1 MSRKGI
7 SAVAATVFGIIA
19 LLIGLTVF
27 STLTLAL
34 IRGVGSGGEIAE
46 YRALESKSIVK
57 VVVELV
63 QEKSGDQ
70 LLNKTY
76 IVFENIWPDEV
87 TIDHVAIVSK
97 SGQKILDKAMN
108 IQLKAGRSVRVK
120 PSQIDQSLQL
130 YDEDF
135 WKLKREVDYVE
146 MHVDIGGKGSS
157 FKSYPVYSIYG
168 GESPE
173 IIITTTTVYPT
184 TTTMKTVTTTIT
196 KTTTP
201 TTTKTITTTST
212 MTSTYTTTPTVT
224 TTKTCTYTT
233 CKQQLYA
240 TGYTAIRTSIPTY
253 ITITMTSYSTSGY
266 CSIIRHYS
274 TIWVTSTY
282 VTIRGSRLGTITCGI
297 CGTCPTTIYQSSS
310 LPTSNTLYYIGIP
323 LLLVGGVMPGRLS
336 RKELIIAFLILGFFM
351 SVFFG
356 DALSEGI
363 TVTVTETGTTTT
375 STVTTTSTTTY
386 TSTAP
391 TTTVTST
398 VTTTFTTTLTSTAPT
413 ITSTITST
421 TLTSENWCLG
431 VKSTVTVTERPII
444 VITSTKLSSTYCNP
458 NCSSGQCFPR
468 YITVTDTVIVTHSV
482 VTYVYDVQTYVL
494 RCQTTR

>member
-1 MSRKGI
+1 MRGVDVVNRKGI

-27 STLTLAL
+27 SALTLAL
-34 IRGVGSGGEIAE
+34 IRGVGSSGEIVE

-57 VVVELV
+57 IVVELV
-63 QEKSGDQ
+63 QEKSGDK

-76 IVFENIWPDEV
+76 IAFENIWPDEV
-87 TIDHVAIVSK
+87 TIDHIAIVSK

-108 IQLKAGRSVRVK
+108 IQLKAGGSIRVK
-120 PSQIDQSLQL
+120 PSQIDQSLQI

-146 MHVDIGGKGSS
+146 MHANVGKSGSS

-173 IIITTTTVYPT
+173 IIITTTTVYPAT
-184 TTTMKTVTTTIT
+184 TTTKTVTITTT

-201 TTTKTITTTST
+201 TTTKTVTTTST

-233 CKQQLYA
+233 CKQQLIA

-253 ITITMTSYSTSGY
+253 ITITETSYSTIGR
-266 CSIIRHYS
+266 CRMVTHYS
-274 TIWVTSTY
+274 IIWVTSTK
-282 VTIRGSRLGTITCGI
+282 VTIIGSRLGTITCGV

-310 LPTSNTLYYIGIP
+310 PPASNTLYYIAIP
-323 LLLVGGVMPGRLS
+323 LLLIGGVIPRRFS
-336 RKELIIAFLILGFFM
+336 RKELIITFLILGLFTSSLFED
-351 SVFFG
+351 V
-356 DALSEGI
+356 LSEGV
-363 TVTVTETGTTTT
+363 TVTVTETGTATT

-398 VTTTFTTTLTSTAPT
+398 VTTTITTTLTSTAPT
-413 ITSTITST
+413 ITSTIIST
-421 TLTSENWCLG
+421 TLTTETLCLG
-431 VKSTVTVTERPII
+431 VKYTIIVTERPII
-444 VITSTKLSSTYCNP
+444 VITSTKLSST
-458 NCSSGQCFPR
+458 NCYYYRSVT
-468 YITVTDTVIVTHSV
+468 ITETIIITHSV
-482 VTYVYDVQTYVL
+482 VTYGYYVQTYDL
-494 RCQTTR
+494 KCQTTR